1 MLKKMKLPAAVALF
15 VQSVTFFVLFLV
27 LWAKKKSLAGTFL
40 AVSAMGGLACGCLVA
55 EMRREIAAT
64 TVEFDDEFDMDEAE
78 LKADLS
84 GDEDEDAIAF

>member
-1 MLKKMKLPAAVALF
+1 MLKKLKLPVAVALF

-27 LWAKKKSLAGTFL
+27 LWAKKRSLAGAFL

-64 TVEFDDEFDMDEAE
+64 TVEFDDEFDMDESE

-84 GDEDEDAIAF
+84 ADDDEGAIAF

>member
-1 MLKKMKLPAAVALF
+1 MLKKLKLPAAVALF
-15 VQSVTFFVLFLV
+15 VQAVTFFVLFLV
-27 LWAKKKSLAGTFL
+27 LWAKKRSLAGAFL

-64 TVEFDDEFDMDEAE
+64 TVEFDDECDMDESE

-84 GDEDEDAIAF
+84 ADDDEGAIAL

>member
-1 MLKKMKLPAAVALF
+1 MFKKLKLPAAVALF

-27 LWAKKKSLAGTFL
+27 LWAKKKSLASTFL
-40 AVSAMGGLACGCLVA
+40 AVSAMGGVACGCLVA
-55 EMRREIAAT
+55 QMRKEIAAT

-84 GDEDEDAIAF
+84 GGDEEDLAI

>member
-1 MLKKMKLPAAVALF
+1 MLKKLKLPAAVALF

-27 LWAKKKSLAGTFL
+27 LWSKKKSLAGTFL

-55 EMRREIAAT
+55 EMRKEIAAT

-84 GDEDEDAIAF
+84 SDEEEEAIAF

>member
-15 VQSVTFFVLFLV
+15 VQSITFFVLFLV
-27 LWAKKKSLAGTFL
+27 LWAKKRSLAGTFL

-55 EMRREIAAT
+55 EMRKEIAAT

-84 GDEDEDAIAF
+84 GDEEEDTPAL

>member
-1 MLKKMKLPAAVALF
+1 MLKKLKLPAAVALF

-27 LWAKKKSLAGTFL
+27 LWAKKKSLASTFL

-55 EMRREIAAT
+55 QMRKEIAAT

-78 LKADLS
+78 LKADLT
-84 GDEDEDAIAF
+84 GDEDEESIAF

>member
-1 MLKKMKLPAAVALF
+1 MLKKLKLPAAVALF

-27 LWAKKKSLAGTFL
+27 LWSKKKSLAGTFL

-55 EMRREIAAT
+55 EMRKEIAAT

-84 GDEDEDAIAF
+84 SDEDEEAIAF